1 MSSPLT
7 RRPAPAVIPAINI
20 YAKQKKD
27 DIVDV
32 IFDEGAVLE
41 LSDIISDFI
50 ADMFNHLPTLFT
62 VPQLKCVCSKVRQLS
77 TNALVET
84 VLTKLKYKPCQNQA
98 QLRDLSEF
106 MERIRKEKLFKP
118 KITFNPLPKI
128 STEKDLKEKEIVDK
142 IEDIEEDDES
152 DTK

>member
-1 MSSPLT
+1 
-7 RRPAPAVIPAINI
+7 VINI

-27 DIVDV
+27 DIIDV
-32 IFDEGAVLE
+32 IFDEGAALE

-50 ADMFNHLPTLFT
+50 ADRFNHLPTLFT
-62 VPQLKCVCSKVRQLS
+62 VPQLKCVCSKIRQLS

-98 QLRDLSEF
+98 QLRDLSES

-118 KITFNPLPKI
+118 KVTFNLLPKI

-142 IEDIEEDDES
+142 IEDIEEDDEI